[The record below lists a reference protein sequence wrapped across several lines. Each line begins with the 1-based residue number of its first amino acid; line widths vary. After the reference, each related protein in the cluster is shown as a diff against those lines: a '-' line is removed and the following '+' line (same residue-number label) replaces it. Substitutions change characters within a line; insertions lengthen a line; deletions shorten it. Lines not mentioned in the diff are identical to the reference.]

1 MPQISYVFYYFS
13 VFILSFSGTI
23 TAVYFLTY
31 LILDALVIQ
40 QAKFL
45 YGTSVVGSS
54 VINQLISII
63 N

>member
-1 MPQISYVFYYFS
+1 MPKISYIFYYFS
-13 VFILSFSGTI
+13 VFILSFSGAI

-54 VINQLISII
+54 VINQLTSII

>member
-1 MPQISYVFYYFS
+1 MPQISHIFNYFLI
-13 VFILSFSGTI
+13 VILSFFGVI
-23 TAVYFLTY
+23 TATYFLTC